1 MAKIEAL
8 DNDSSNMNNLP
19 LGYYY
24 YYIPYNNLEFGKFLG
39 VCSAIE
45 SLTYNPFINDDNVTF
60 LETTYD
66 KERYGS
72 INNGSC
78 TIRRIM
84 SCSEIQ
90 SILSESIKLFDWNTP
105 FDIKLQCYPYTY
117 FLITDYMNEPLLVK
131 PQLVYNTDNKLIIKI
146 ETTPISGRYRLYV
159 KNNKNDNTGKLEGI
173 INNMTY
179 QLPVSSSA
187 YSQFYASSMSSFNSN
202 ISNSLIENDIT
213 LKQNVN
219 TAMLNTKQSEF
230 NSGLSAI
237 ASLLTGNIGGTVSNT
252 VSLLQQQ
259 EKLDNLIYNLN
270 EKSKFKESEIISNKN
285 AKINDL
291 LNTPNSIKTAGND
304 SVFNLTINNR
314 KIDVIKYTIT
324 PQYKR
329 RINNYF
335 KRYGYAFND
344 YAIPD
349 IYSRQHYN
357 FLKCSVCQLISDT
370 IPREHQEE
378 IKEIFETGITMWHME
393 NGVTPLDYS
402 VSNHITQLG
411 GKNGEDI

>member
-1 MAKIEAL
+1 MGKIQAL
-8 DNDSSNMNNLP
+8 DTDTSIINNLP

-24 YYIPYNNLEFGKFLG
+24 YYIPYNQFEYGKFLG

-45 SLTYNPFINDDNVTF
+45 SLVYNPFLNDDNVIY

-66 KERYGS
+66 NNRYGA
-72 INNGSC
+72 INGGTC
-78 TIRRIM
+78 TIKRIM

-90 SILSESIKLFDWNTP
+90 EVLSNSINLFNWDSP

-117 FLITDYMNEPLLVK
+117 FIITDYMNEPLLIK
-131 PQLVYNTDNKLIIKI
+131 PQLVYNTDNKLIVKI
-146 ETTPISGRYRLYV
+146 ETTAISGRYRLYV
-159 KNNKNDNTGKLEGI
+159 ENNKNDRNGKLEGI
-173 INNMTY
+173 INNLTY

-187 YSQFYASSMSSFNSN
+187 YSQFYASSMSSFNN
-202 ISNSLIENDIT
+202 NVGNSLLENDMT
-213 LKQNVN
+213 LRQNTN
-219 TAMLNTKQSEF
+219 TATLNTKQSEF

-237 ASLLTGNIGGTVSNT
+237 ASLLTGNLGGVVSNG
-252 VSLLQQQ
+252 VSLIQQQ
-259 EKLDNLIYNLN
+259 EKLDNLISNLN
-270 EKSKFKESEIISNKN
+270 EQTRFKENEIISSKN

-304 SVFNLTINNR
+304 SIFNLTVNNR

-324 PQYKR
+324 PQYKK

-344 YAIPD
+344 FAVPD
-349 IYSRQHYN
+349 IYSRQNYN
-357 FLKCSVCQLISDT
+357 FLKCSSCQLISDT

-378 IKEIFETGITMWHME
+378 IKAIFES
-393 NGVTPLDYS
+393 GVTLWHLENDTKPLDYS
-402 VSNHITQLG
+402 VPNHS
-411 GKNGEDI
+411 K

>member
-1 MAKIEAL
+1 MSLIQAL
-8 DNDSSNMNNLP
+8 DTDTSIINNLP

-24 YYIPYNNLEFGKFLG
+24 YYIPFNKFEYGKFLG

-45 SLTYNPFINDDNVTF
+45 SLVYNPFLNDDNVTY

-66 KERYGS
+66 NDRYGA
-72 INNGSC
+72 INGGSC
-78 TIRRIM
+78 TIKRVM
-84 SCSEIQ
+84 SCSEIKEELSN
-90 SILSESIKLFDWNTP
+90 SINLFEWDTP

-117 FLITDYMNEPLLVK
+117 FLITDYMNEPLIVK

-146 ETTPISGRYRLYV
+146 ETTAISGRYRLYV
-159 KNNKNDNTGKLEGI
+159 ENNKNDRSGKLEGV
-173 INNMTY
+173 INNLTY

-187 YSQFYASSMSSFNSN
+187 YSQFYASSMSSFNN
-202 ISNSLIENDIT
+202 NVANSLLENDMT
-213 LKQNVN
+213 LRQNTN
-219 TAMLNTKQSEF
+219 TATLNTKQSEF

-237 ASLLTGNIGGTVSNT
+237 ASLLTGNLGGAVSNG
-252 VSLLQQQ
+252 VSLIQQQ
-259 EKLDNLIYNLN
+259 EKLDNLISNLN
-270 EKSKFKESEIISNKN
+270 EQSRFKENEIISSKN

-304 SVFNLTINNR
+304 SIFNLTVNNR

-335 KRYGYAFND
+335 KRFGYSFND
-344 YAIPD
+344 FAVPD
-349 IYSRQHYN
+349 IYSRQHFN
-357 FLKCSVCQLISDT
+357 FLKCSSCQLISDS

-378 IKEIFETGITMWHME
+378 IKSIFESGVTLWHLE
-393 NGVTPLDYS
+393 NGAKPLDYS
-402 VSNHITQLG
+402 QANHS
-411 GKNGEDI
+411 K